1 MSLMDHL
8 IKVDPFN
15 GSKVVFDKLA
25 TLAKEDE
32 HDIFIPTDVIMKNGE
47 PVGCFRVQTIPIV
60 AGYFATKKMFRRDSV
75 AAFNIMEQV
84 IRRSTGTDR
93 MVVPINKNSPFH
105 ANMLALGYVEESNH
119 TYFYKNFNL

>member
-1 MSLMDHL
+1 MDHL
-8 IKVDPFN
+8 VKVNPFV
-15 GSKVVFDKLA
+15 GSKEEFDKLA
-25 TLAKEDE
+25 ALAKEDN
-32 HDIFIPTDVIMKNGE
+32 HDIFIPTDVIYKSGE

-60 AGYFATKKMFRRDSV
+60 AGYFATKKMFPRDSI
-75 AAFNIMEQV
+75 AALNIMEQV

-105 ANMLALGYVEESNH
+105 SHMLTLGYSEEANH

>member
-1 MSLMDHL
+1 MSLMEHL

-15 GSKVVFDKLA
+15 GSKELFDKIV
-25 TLAKEDE
+25 TLAKEDN
-32 HDIFIPTDVIMKNGE
+32 HDIFVPTDVIMKNNE
-47 PVGCFRVQTIPIV
+47 PVGMFRVQTIPIV
-60 AGYFATKKMFRRDSV
+60 AGYFATKKMFSRDSV

-105 ANMLALGYVEESNH
+105 SNMIALGYTEEINH